1 MPPQIDLCAEKA
13 VQDSCR
19 ESIEAGILS
28 SAHDCSDG
36 GLAVTLAECCMKG
49 KKGVQ
54 IELDEKFRSD
64 AVLFGETQ
72 SRIIVSLSAENLTS
86 LETIAHKYEVPLK
99 ILGIVSGDSLKI
111 KGLIDLKIEVLTK
124 AWKGIK

>member
-1 MPPQIDLCAEKA
+1 MEKGLPPQLDLCAEKA

-49 KKGVQ
+49 KK
-54 IELDEKFRSD
+54 EFK
-64 AVLFGETQ
+64 
-72 SRIIVSLSAENLTS
+72 
-86 LETIAHKYEVPLK
+86 
-99 ILGIVSGDSLKI
+99 
-111 KGLIDLKIEVLTK
+111 
-124 AWKGIK
+124 